1 MGSQSQEGSGSGHRA
16 ILDSCP
22 SGLQPSH
29 ALVQKRVIGSW
40 PFSELSGTGGKGGTL
55 PGSPRPFQS
64 RQAKVKPEPRLGAG
78 LTRSSAPVPATGRSQ
93 EEQGLLGASGAGE
106 TGGYARAGRA
116 AVGPRNPALTL
127 LWSWSAG
134 SVMEPA
140 ARGRAPP

>member
-22 SGLQPSH
+22 SGLQPSC

-78 LTRSSAPVPATGRSQ
+78 LTRSSAPVPATGGRKRNKAFL
-93 EEQGLLGASGAGE
+93 EPLEQVRQAAMPGQGEQPSG
-106 TGGYARAGRA
+106 
-116 AVGPRNPALTL
+116 
-127 LWSWSAG
+127 SATQ
-134 SVMEPA
+134 
-140 ARGRAPP
+140 R